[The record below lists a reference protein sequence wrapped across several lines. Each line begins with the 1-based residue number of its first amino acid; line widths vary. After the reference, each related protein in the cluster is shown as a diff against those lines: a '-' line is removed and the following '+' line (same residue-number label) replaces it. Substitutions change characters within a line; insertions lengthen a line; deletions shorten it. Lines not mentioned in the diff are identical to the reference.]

1 MSEMKPKKRVNRGF
15 IVSMVLLGA
24 VVLYVI
30 ATQLM
35 LIPQRNELKK
45 AADTVRQTFEGLA
58 TMTQED
64 AARLDRNKAAL
75 SAKQAEIEAELA
87 PLFVQDSGYLKP
99 AVSLV
104 MGEVGSIAYGDFL
117 IHSQELEK
125 ARVVRCLINEDTA
138 SLSMEYT
145 YRVSGDFTNYRT
157 EGLVK
162 VEDGQQT
169 VDMTLIFQ
177 KSDGEWK
184 LYRVSSLYRDSYKS
198 IEEATA

>member
-1 MSEMKPKKRVNRGF
+1 
-15 IVSMVLLGA
+15 
-24 VVLYVI
+24 
-30 ATQLM
+30 
-35 LIPQRNELKK
+35 
-45 AADTVRQTFEGLA
+45 
-58 TMTQED
+58 MTQED
-64 AARLDRNKAAL
+64 AARLDRDKAAL

>member
-1 MSEMKPKKRVNRGF
+1 MYKR
-15 IVSMVLLGA
+15 
-24 VVLYVI
+24 
-30 ATQLM
+30 Q
-35 LIPQRNELKK
+35 
-45 AADTVRQTFEGLA
+45 
-58 TMTQED
+58 
-64 AARLDRNKAAL
+64 
-75 SAKQAEIEAELA
+75 
-87 PLFVQDSGYLKP
+87 VQDSGYLKP

-125 ARVVRCLINEDTA
+125 ARVGRCLINEDTA